1 MDTLYRTG
9 SLGDQIVLTLPLK
22 NADGTDFEPGDD
34 YALIF
39 TAKRR
44 DTDTDADA
52 VIQCAT
58 GAGIEA
64 SGSNAVVTINRA
76 ATVDLEPCKLVCDI
90 QAQHV
95 VTGEIV
101 RTVAYLILGL
111 RRDITRETTT
121 SVPVITTEDPLPFG
135 ASPAAQT
142 YGSADPNGNVTGD
155 YIGQLCKAST
165 AWWQWNGTAWIP
177 RYTDDGE
184 PIAYNATLAT
194 YRKLTVSGADG
205 SEIITISAL

>member
-9 SLGDQIVLTLPLK
+9 SIGDQIVLTLPLK
-22 NADGTDFEPGDD
+22 NADGTAFEPGDD
-34 YALIF
+34 YAMIF

-44 DTDTDADA
+44 DTDTDEDA

-58 GAGIEA
+58 GAGIVA

-76 ATVDLEPCKLVCDI
+76 ATVDLEPCKLVCDV

-101 RTVAYLILGL
+101 RTVAYLILGI

-121 SVPVITTEDPLPFG
+121 SVPVITTDDPLPFG
-135 ASPAAQT
+135 PSV
-142 YGSADPNGNVTGD
+142 SALIHTGEDPNGTVTATFL
-155 YIGQLCKAST
+155 GQWCKAST
-165 AWWQWNGTAWIP
+165 AWWQWNGTTWIP
-177 RYTDDGE
+177 MRLLTGE
-184 PIAYNATLAT
+184 PITYSAAQAAYFS
-194 YRKLTVSGADG
+194 VGVDAD
-205 SEIITISAL
+205 SALELTAFP